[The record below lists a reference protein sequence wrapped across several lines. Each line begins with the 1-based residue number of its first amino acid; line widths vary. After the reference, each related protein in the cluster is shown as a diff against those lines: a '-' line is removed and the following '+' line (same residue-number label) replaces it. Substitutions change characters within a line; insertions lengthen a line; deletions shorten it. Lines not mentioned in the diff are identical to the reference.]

1 VAVRIGIDIGGTFT
15 DFVVAD
21 SHGVLSVWKEDSTP
35 ADPVRAV
42 LHGLEAIA
50 AQRGQ
55 DLAALMAQVEL
66 IVHGTTIATNT
77 LIERTGPVA
86 GLLCTAGFRDILH
99 LRDGYKSERFNIRQP
114 HPGELIPRSL
124 RRPVQERISAAG
136 EIITPLREADVAAAA
151 AIFRA
156 AGVNTVAVAFL
167 WSVANPAHEV
177 RAAEV
182 LAQQLPGADVVCS
195 HDVLPEM
202 REWERTSAAAISAY
216 VRPRLRG
223 YLSRLEHELASR
235 GLRRPPL
242 IVQNNGGCSSIREL
256 LSRPV
261 YLVASGPAAAP
272 AAARRSSAHLKAGT
286 VIILEAGGTSTEV
299 STLRHGEP
307 GVTRSAQVA
316 GQPLGVAAVDVT
328 SIGAGGGSIGW
339 IDPGGALRVGPAS
352 AGAVPGPACYG
363 QGGLAPTVTDAHVVL
378 GTLAPDAFLAGRRAL
393 DRDRAVA
400 AIRENLAVPLGTAP
414 EVAAAGIIN
423 VLEANMVA
431 AIREISV
438 GRGIDPRQCVLAAG
452 GGAGGLHATRVAGQL
467 GIRTVVIPLQAG
479 ALCAFGMLVS
489 DVRHEDVAPLF
500 GQAGTL
506 PADSVDALLAKMD
519 QTAVARLA
527 GEGFGEQQIS
537 VRHAHE
543 LTIPV
548 PTGPLNA
555 ETAVA
560 DLTEAFHRAHAAA
573 FSYARPDVEVEF
585 LHWRVLSAGTQPEP
599 ESPAPHGESAALP
612 TEIPDPVAHREIFH
626 PVRREPVMTAV
637 YQAAD
642 IAPGMD
648 VTGPAVLQGAT
659 TTILLDEGDVLRA
672 RPHAYEI
679 ELSP

>member
-1 VAVRIGIDIGGTFT
+1 
-15 DFVVAD
+15 
-21 SHGVLSVWKEDSTP
+21 
-35 ADPVRAV
+35 
-42 LHGLEAIA
+42 
-50 AQRGQ
+50 
-55 DLAALMAQVEL
+55 
-66 IVHGTTIATNT
+66 
-77 LIERTGPVA
+77 
-86 GLLCTAGFRDILH
+86 
-99 LRDGYKSERFNIRQP
+99 
-114 HPGELIPRSL
+114 
-124 RRPVQERISAAG
+124 
-136 EIITPLREADVAAAA
+136 
-151 AIFRA
+151 
-156 AGVNTVAVAFL
+156 
-167 WSVANPAHEV
+167 
-177 RAAEV
+177 
-182 LAQQLPGADVVCS
+182 
-195 HDVLPEM
+195 M

-216 VRPRLRG
+216 VRPRLRS
-223 YLSRLEHELASR
+223 YLSQLERELASR

-242 IVQNNGGCSSIREL
+242 IVQNNGGCSSIGEL

-272 AAARRSSAHLKAGT
+272 AAARRSSAHLGAET

-378 GTLAPDAFLAGRRAL
+378 GTLAPDAFLAGRRPL
-393 DRDRAVA
+393 DRDRAA
-400 AIRENLAVPLGTAP
+400 AALRENLAARLGTTP

-438 GRGIDPRQCVLAAG
+438 GRGIDPRRCVLAAG
-452 GGAGGLHATRVAGQL
+452 GGAGGLHATRVARQL
-467 GIRTVVIPLQAG
+467 GIRTVVIPQHAG

-500 GQAGTL
+500 AQAGTL

-519 QTAVARLA
+519 QAAMARLA
-527 GEGFGEQQIS
+527 SEGFGEQQIS
-537 VRHAHE
+537 IRHAVDARYVGQAHE

-548 PTGPLNA
+548 PAGPLAA

-560 DLTEAFHRAHAAA
+560 DLVESFHHAHTAS

-585 LHWRVLSAGTQPEP
+585 LHWRVLSAGSQPEAD
-599 ESPAPHGESAALP
+599 SPALHGESVTLP
-612 TEIPDPVAHREIFH
+612 AGIPDPVTHREIFH
-626 PVRREPVMTAV
+626 PIRRELVMTAV

-642 IAPGMD
+642 IALGMT

-679 ELSP
+679 GLPR